1 VLGVWLDPKL
11 KWQAHA
17 KVAQRKGHTALGAL
31 RRVVASTWG
40 ASFTKAR
47 LLYNSTVRPVIAYGA
62 GVWHNPERPGKGAV
76 ARAISKVQ
84 SQGLRIIAGAYRATP
99 IRELEKETLVP
110 PIDIYCSELRALHLR
125 RTYSSPVGDFIR
137 GQCKTIRGRLHRQ
150 RRTTHRRK
158 EQATLI
164 CVAQERLEWA
174 TQRESELGSTGKKAV
189 LTE

>member
-11 KWQAHA
+11 KWQAYA
-17 KVAQRKGHTALGAL
+17 KVAQQTGYTALGAL

-47 LLYNSTVRPVIAYGA
+47 LLYNSTVRPVIVYRA
-62 GVWHNPERPGKGAV
+62 GVWHNPERPGKGVV

-110 PIDIYCSELRALHLR
+110 LINIYYSELRALHLR
-125 RTYSSPVGDFIR
+125 RTYSSLVSDFIR
-137 GQCKTIRGRLHRQ
+137 D
-150 RRTTHRRK
+150 
-158 EQATLI
+158 
-164 CVAQERLEWA
+164 
-174 TQRESELGSTGKKAV
+174 
-189 LTE
+189 